1 MRQLVLSLAP
11 PPAPTLENF
20 CPGRNAAA
28 LAAIEQALAGGE
40 RFVCLWGEP
49 GSGKSH
55 LLRAFAAAA
64 RARGLSARYLPAPHA
79 DLAAAGGNEAL
90 AVDDLEALDSAAQQA
105 LFDLFNAARSGR
117 GRLLT
122 AAARPPTELAL
133 REDLRSRLG
142 SGIVLRL
149 SALGDA
155 EKSAALKQHAARL
168 GLRIG
173 PEITAYVLT
182 HCARDMG
189 TQVAVLEALDRYSLE
204 HQRPITLPLARDALR
219 ALDLIGEEN

>member
-11 PPAPTLENF
+11 PRAPTLENF
-20 CPGRNAAA
+20 CPGRNTAV
-28 LAAIEQALAGGE
+28 LAAIDQALAGGE

-55 LLRAFAAAA
+55 LLRAFVTAA

-79 DLAAAGGNEAL
+79 DLAAAGDEEAI
-90 AVDDLEALDSAAQQA
+90 AVDDVEALDAAGQAA
-105 LFDLFNAARSGR
+105 LFDLFNAARTGR

-122 AAARPPTELAL
+122 AAVRPPAELAL

-142 SGIVLRL
+142 SGIVLRVV
-149 SALGDA
+149 ALADA

-168 GLRIG
+168 GLKIG
-173 PEITAYVLT
+173 PEITAYVLS

-204 HQRPITLPLARDALR
+204 HQRPITVPLLRDALR
-219 ALDLIGEEN
+219 SLNLTGEEN